1 VVAAPGKEDA
11 MKSEQE
17 AVVVASE
24 TIPRSVVAAGSGTFI
39 QVLIGAEK
47 APNFA
52 MRCFT
57 IEPGGGIPSH
67 TNMVEHEQYVLNGQA
82 EIGIG
87 TQVHQV
93 RKGDAVFIPA
103 GVPHWY
109 RAKGD
114 EPFRFLCLVPNH
126 PDKIE
131 MVKGS

>member
-1 VVAAPGKEDA
+1 

-17 AVVVASE
+17 AIVVASE

-39 QVLIGAEK
+39 QVLIGAEQ

-57 IEPGGGIPSH
+57 IEPGGGIPNH
-67 TNMVEHEQYVLNGQA
+67 TNLVEHEQYVLSGNA
-82 EIGIG
+82 EVGIG

-109 RAKGD
+109 QAKGD
-114 EPFRFLCLVPNH
+114 EPFRFLCLVPNQ

>member
-1 VVAAPGKEDA
+1 
-11 MKSEQE
+11 MKNDQE
-17 AVVVASE
+17 ALVVVSE
-24 TIPRSVVAAGSGTFI
+24 TIPRSVVAAGSETFI

-57 IEPGGGIPSH
+57 IEPGGGIPNH
-67 TNMVEHEQYVLNGQA
+67 TNMVEHEQYVLEGHA
-82 EIGIG
+82 EVGIG
-87 TQVHQV
+87 DQVYKV
-93 RKGDAVFIPA
+93 KKGDAVFIPA

-109 RAKGD
+109 RAEGD
-114 EPFRFLCLVPNH
+114 QSFRFLCLVPNQ